1 MANVQYYDVILKA
14 GYHRKKHERYGRQKI
29 HLFCSSGSNKN
40 SD

>member
-14 GYHRKKHERYGRQKI
+14 GYHRKSMNAMGDKNTPFVHPKQQK
-29 HLFCSSGSNKN
+29 